1 MARHEELS
9 VGILTVNEMYDNY
22 GRNLMPGANPY
33 GGEDYIVDDNV
44 SASGLGKSWGLNEKR
59 PLKTFKEAVSASN
72 ISIASTSNRWW
83 NRRNRIFVSGG
94 PFVEDLTQLPTKCE
108 VIGVGSYDAFTQG
121 AITGH
126 HSNLLEAYGTVWYNM
141 HFKAKAVASP
151 IFTLAGATGASGQQ
165 FKKCTFDA
173 TAGTVTSAILS
184 TAMPFLQV
192 IDCIMRGAFATSYIT
207 FGTGEAGG
215 ARIVGNE
222 MEGSLGTGIALGS
235 GTTASWKM
243 KAIRNFIQSVG
254 LPIDDDAASGA
265 GILYTI
271 DNRWITDIDCAT
283 YTAGFDLNLLRAS
296 GNIQTGGNAGDCD
309 TVPHLLFA

>member
-59 PLKTFKEAVSASN
+59 PLKTFVEAVSASN

-94 PFVEDLTQLPTKCE
+94 PFTEDLTQLPTKCE

-121 AITGH
+121 AIIGH
-126 HSNLLEAYGTVWYNM
+126 HSNALEAYGTIWNNM

-192 IDCIMRGAFATSYIT
+192 ENCRMMGAFATSYIS
-207 FGTGEAGG
+207 FGAGEAGG

-222 MEGSLGTGIALGS
+222 MTGSLGKGIVLPDT
-235 GTTASWKM
+235 TTASWAM
-243 KAIRNFIQSVG
+243 KLLDNPIIQSAGKWVE
-254 LPIDDDAASGA
+254 DAAS
-265 GILYTI
+265 ILYVI
-271 DNRWITDIDCAT
+271 NNRAITAIDCAT
-283 YTAGFDLNLLRAS
+283 YTAGFTMNLLRAA